1 MSRIAAELDFLII
14 DINGA
19 GPEDSCPP
27 QGFKTFRFMQMVRDV
42 LAEDALFVVNSA
54 IKGMT
59 RRSEMVEALKDC
71 FSFIY
76 SGKCEEEANEVF
88 FVVKSQ
94 SKYIPKAHSQLRLE
108 MVSIEEA
115 HHWSSDMDLPEAAD
129 RILLQ
134 FPLVEETV
142 PPTPEAT
149 SRRRKNKRRR

>member
-1 MSRIAAELDFLII
+1 
-14 DINGA
+14 
-19 GPEDSCPP
+19 
-27 QGFKTFRFMQMVRDV
+27 MVRDV

-54 IKGMT
+54 VKGSA
-59 RRSEMVEALKDC
+59 RRSELVEALKDC

-88 FVVKSQ
+88 FVIKSQ

-108 MVSIEEA
+108 MINIEEA
-115 HHWSSDMDLPEAAD
+115 HHWSADMDLPEAAD
-129 RILLQ
+129 RISLQ
-134 FPLVEETV
+134 YPLVEETV